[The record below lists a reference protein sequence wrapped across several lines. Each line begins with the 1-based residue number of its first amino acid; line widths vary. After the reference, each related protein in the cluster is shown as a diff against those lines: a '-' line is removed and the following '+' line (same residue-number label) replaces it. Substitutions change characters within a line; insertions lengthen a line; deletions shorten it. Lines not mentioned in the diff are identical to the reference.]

1 MRINEVEANACVEF
15 KALVYDLL
23 GLDPAALAKMDVET
37 NSIAAGL
44 NLFVRQMLKRAIE
57 RIGAG
62 NDAAFR
68 LCDSVSAKA
77 LDQDEATCDLS
88 TLFEFALVSVA
99 RTARGQ
105 SHIPLCPAA
114 KDIDLAGPHSGGN
127 LWTASQCAAVA
138 VTLLKDGILKARDL
152 PGPGAAQSLSICD
165 LVKRQLGL
173 TPKDL
178 VRPLYAT
185 QREANRAFARD
196 PEGQVIVGLA
206 AFLVRL
212 IEMFQAAAAQNIE
225 SIRLLIWDRTS
236 GRESLVRLSNISTLL
251 AAALLAEAGRDIAF
265 LVQSTAPA
273 HSTALH

>member
-1 MRINEVEANACVEF
+1 MEF

-44 NLFVRQMLKRAIE
+44 NLLVRQMLQRAIE
-57 RIGAG
+57 RISAT
-62 NDAAFR
+62 NEAAFR
-68 LCDSVSAKA
+68 LCNSVSAKA
-77 LDQDEATCDLS
+77 LNQDEAMCDLS

-99 RTARGQ
+99 RTVRGL
-105 SHIPLCPAA
+105 SHIPLCPATEV
-114 KDIDLAGPHSGGN
+114 IDLDPHRGGSV
-127 LWTASQCAAVA
+127 WTASECAAVA
-138 VTLLKDGILKARDL
+138 VTLLKDDILKARDL
-152 PGPGAAQSLSICD
+152 SGPGVAQSMSICD

-173 TPKDL
+173 IPKDL

-206 AFLVRL
+206 AFLVRM
-212 IEMFQAAAAQNIE
+212 IGMFQAAAAQNVD
-225 SIRLLIWDRTS
+225 SIRLLIWDRTV

-251 AAALLAEAGRDIAF
+251 AAALLAEEGRNIAF
-265 LVQSTAPA
+265 LVQSSAPA
-273 HSTALH
+273 HSSALH